1 VTILADAVMKICAGE
16 VRQQAIRHQYQATLD
31 EYMPRIEAKTA
42 TLLAASCDIGS
53 LLGGLASAPRAHL
66 RDYGRL
72 LGLAFQIADDVL
84 DYTGTEDEVGKP
96 IGHDVAEGFA
106 TLPLMLA
113 MEEASIAGRLSPL
126 LHSGHALT
134 AVEAEQVVAL
144 VRSSQGP
151 QRAIE
156 RARSLASDARHELET
171 IGGGDAVQ
179 TLSALTDYVV
189 SRKL

>member
-1 VTILADAVMKICAGE
+1 
-16 VRQQAIRHQYQATLD
+16 
-31 EYMPRIEAKTA
+31 
-42 TLLAASCDIGS
+42 
-53 LLGGLASAPRAHL
+53 
-66 RDYGRL
+66 
-72 LGLAFQIADDVL
+72 VL

-113 MEEASIAGRLSPL
+113 MEEASIAGRLSL
-126 LHSGHALT
+126 LLRSGRALT
-134 AVEAEQVVAL
+134 ADEAEQVVAV

-171 IGGGDAVQ
+171 MGGGDAVQ